1 MSPVGGL
8 TSSQEAEDELTIQ
21 LQAAA
26 TANGNGSNGDLTGY
40 GGSAAIEILQTSTG
54 SATLTLQ
61 GSYDG
66 VNWYAV
72 GYMQVD
78 NVTNPV
84 RSVAALAVTA
94 SPFAHVYQLLD
105 TYNLY
110 RAVISATAGSLALTA
125 TLRGLPI

>member
-1 MSPVGGL
+1 MPVGGIA
-8 TSSQEAEDELTIQ
+8 SSQEQQDELTIA

-26 TANGNGSNGDLTGY
+26 TANGNGTNGDLTGY
-40 GGSAAIEILQTSTG
+40 GGSASIEVNNTGTG
-54 SATLTLQ
+54 SCTLTLQ

-66 VNWYAV
+66 VTFYSV

-78 NVTNPV
+78 GVTNPV

-94 SPFAHVYQLLD
+94 SPFAHVYQILD
-105 TYNLY
+105 TYNVY
-110 RAVISATAGSLALTA
+110 RAVISAAAGSLALTA

>member
-8 TSSQEAEDELTIQ
+8 TSSQEAEDELTIA
-21 LQAAA
+21 LQSAA
-26 TANGNGSNGDLTGY
+26 TANGNGTNGDLTGY
-40 GGSAAIEILQTSTG
+40 GGSAAIELLQTSTG
-54 SATLTLQ
+54 SCTLTLQ

-94 SPFAHVYQLLD
+94 SPYAHVYQLLD
-105 TYNLY
+105 TYNVY
-110 RAVISATAGSLALTA
+110 R
-125 TLRGLPI
+125 

>member
-1 MSPVGGL
+1 MPVGGL
-8 TSSQEAEDELTIQ
+8 TSTQEAEDELTIQ
-21 LQAAA
+21 LQAAS

-40 GGSAAIEILQTSTG
+40 GGSAAIEVLQTGTG

-61 GSYDG
+61 GSFDG
-66 VNWYAV
+66 INWYSI

-78 NVTNPV
+78 GVTNPV
-84 RSVAALAVTA
+84 RSFAALAVTA

-110 RAVISATAGSLALTA
+110 RAVISATAGSLVLTA

>member
-1 MSPVGGL
+1 MPVGGL
-8 TSSQEAEDELTIQ
+8 TSTQEAEDELTIP

-26 TANGNGSNGDLTGY
+26 TTAGNGSNGDLTGY
-40 GGSAAIEILQTSTG
+40 GGSAAIEVLQTSTG
-54 SATLTLQ
+54 SANLTLQ

-78 NVTNPV
+78 AVTNPV

-110 RAVISATAGSLALTA
+110 RAVISGVAGSLALTA